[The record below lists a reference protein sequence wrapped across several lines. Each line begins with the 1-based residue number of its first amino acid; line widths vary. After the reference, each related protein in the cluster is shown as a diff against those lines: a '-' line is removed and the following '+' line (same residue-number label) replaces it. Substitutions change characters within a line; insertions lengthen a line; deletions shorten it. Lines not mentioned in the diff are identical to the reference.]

1 MVKRMKKT
9 RIISVFLLVSLL
21 LGLLT
26 FPVLAA
32 APETESTDETTAAVT
47 EAPEETEVP
56 WADDPTGYR
65 QSLLA
70 GVPEYEANCETALLL
85 ELNSGV
91 VVYAKN
97 AENQA
102 YPASLT
108 KIMTCML
115 ALEYAGKDLNKMVT
129 VSESALVG
137 IAEAGGE
144 VRLQAGERLTLR
156 DLLYYLM
163 VSSTNEAGNVIAEY
177 VAGDIPSFVS
187 LMNKTAKE
195 LGCTGTRFANTHGL
209 HDAGHYT
216 TARDLSIITRKALT
230 YETFREIC
238 ATAEYTVPETNL
250 SQERELTSTNL
261 LILNNGKNYLGDNG
275 NYYSYYLP
283 EATGIKTGYTSA
295 AGRCVISRAS
305 DGNMDLLCI
314 IMGAGTPVMSD
325 GSARFDNFVEAKK
338 LFNYGFSNFAYAKV
352 AAAGIE
358 PMFQMEVQYA
368 KDKRGVVLIPSSD
381 VNCLLP
387 KEYDRDKV
395 ETRCELDDPKGL
407 TAPLEQGKKV
417 GTLYLSYDGTLV
429 GTTEL
434 ETLTAVE
441 EKSMDKAIAE
451 LTGKDTPEEDK
462 SLIQKLFSYWYVPI
476 LAVVGL
482 FLILLL
488 RNAAY
493 RCSRRKALE
502 RRRRRAVIRD
512 AKAVNSQRSA
522 ARNARTDLDQQTR
535 LFPSV
540 DRDGRNRGDRGGR
553 P

>member
-1 MVKRMKKT
+1 MVKRMKKN
-9 RIISVFLLVSLL
+9 RIISTLLLVSLL
-21 LGLLT
+21 IGLL
-26 FPVLAA
+26 VLPGFAAVPETATESETTTTVTETQEETA
-32 APETESTDETTAAVT
+32 APWE
-47 EAPEETEVP
+47 
-56 WADDPTGYR
+56 DDPTGYR
-65 QSLLA
+65 KNLLVGA
-70 GVPEYEANCETALLL
+70 PEYEAECETALLL
-85 ELNSGV
+85 ELNSGI
-91 VVYAKN
+91 VVYEKN
-97 AENQA
+97 AENRV

-108 KIMTCML
+108 KIMTCMV
-115 ALEYAGKDLNKMVT
+115 ALEYAGKDLDKMVT
-129 VSESALVG
+129 VSESSLAG

-144 VRLQAGERLTLR
+144 VRLQVGERLTLR

-187 LMNKTAKE
+187 LMNKTATE
-195 LGCTGTRFANTHGL
+195 LGCTDTRFANTHGL
-209 HDAGHYT
+209 HDSGHYT
-216 TARDLSIITRKALT
+216 TARDLSVITRKALT

-238 ATAEYTVPETNL
+238 GTAEYTVPETNL
-250 SQERELTSTNL
+250 SKEQTITSTNL
-261 LILNNGKNYLGDNG
+261 LILNNGKNYLADNG
-275 NYYSYYLP
+275 NYYAYYLP

-314 IMGAGTPVMSD
+314 IMGAETRMMSD
-325 GSARFDNFVEAKK
+325 GSPRYDNFVEAKK

-352 AAAGIE
+352 AAARIE
-358 PMFQMEVQYA
+358 PMFQVEVQYA

-387 KEYDRDKV
+387 REYDREKV
-395 ETRCELDDPKGL
+395 ETRYELDDPKGL
-407 TAPLEQGKKV
+407 VAPLEQGKKV

-441 EKSMDKAIAE
+441 EKSVDKAFAE

-488 RNAAY
+488 RNAVY
-493 RCSRRKALE
+493 RCSRRRALE

-512 AKAVNSQRSA
+512 ARVADSQRAAMRNSQS
-522 ARNARTDLDQQTR
+522 DLSQQTR

-540 DRDGRNRGDRGGR
+540 DRNGQSRGNRGGR